1 MRVIVNENQYNNILI
16 EEKKE
21 YNPLKKWAAYISDIL
36 LPKVISLDVSIEEDI
51 FTDKNLSKK
60 LGNHDFFKFLPIDSI
75 IFNIIIKDNN
85 KEPNIDINYY
95 PYWTTVVN
103 NILVD
108 VEFDVEVYSLD
119 KINLKTVK
127 YDIETYL
134 LKELIKVNSW
144 YKENIEE

>member
-1 MRVIVNENQYNNILI
+1 M
-16 EEKKE
+16 EEICAHAYTCNGNKE
-21 YNPLKKWAAYISDIL
+21 
-36 LPKVISLDVSIEEDI
+36 
-51 FTDKNLSKK
+51 
-60 LGNHDFFKFLPIDSI
+60 
-75 IFNIIIKDNN
+75 NN

-108 VEFDVEVYSLD
+108 VEFDVEVFSLD

-134 LKELIKVNSW
+134 LKELIKVNNW
-144 YKENIEE
+144 YKENKEE

>member
-21 YNPLKKWAAYISDIL
+21 YKPLKKWAAYISDIL
-36 LPKVISLDVSIEEDI
+36 LSKITSLSINIEEDV
-51 FTDKNLSKK
+51 FTDKNLSNK
-60 LGNHDFFKFLPIDSI
+60 LGSYDFFKFLPIESI

-85 KEPNIDINYY
+85 KEPTIDINYY
-95 PYWTTVVN
+95 PYWTTIIN
-103 NILVD
+103 NTIVD
-108 VEFDVEVYSLD
+108 VEFDIEVFSLD